1 MKPKS
6 AWEKMKSQNAA
17 RRQAIVRLRTQGLTL
32 QQIADRW
39 QMSRQ
44 RVHQILKRGR

>member
-1 MKPKS
+1 MRGAT

-17 RRQAIVRLRTQGLTL
+17 RRQAIVRLRAQGWTL

-44 RVHQILKRGR
+44 RVHQILRHGR